1 MTDLRVLMAKPGMDG
16 HWRGIV
22 AVSRALRDAGVE
34 VVYGGN
40 MTPHEIAEAAV
51 QEDVRMVGLSVM
63 APGYM
68 RLISETLQALKAR
81 GSGDIS
87 VVAGGIILD
96 EDIERLKEMGV
107 VEVFRPGTSLQDIV
121 AFFRRWAP
129 QPRALKA

>member
-16 HWRGIV
+16 HWRGMV

-51 QEDVRMVGLSVM
+51 QEDVRVVGLSVM

-68 RLISETLQALKAR
+68 RLISETLQALEAH
-81 GSGDIS
+81 GTGDIS

-96 EDIERLKEMGV
+96 EDVERLKEMGV
-107 VEVFRPGTSLQDIV
+107 VEVFHPGTPLQDIV
-121 AFFRRWAP
+121 AFFRQWMP
-129 QPRALKA
+129 QPRALKV